1 MEISGKPFGDCDA
14 SRTGLARSLSNVV
27 ISLSARER
35 TRRILELLLVI
46 PQLNKYA
53 QYKKYKRYLVIE
65 IKILTAFAL
74 LAFAHTS
81 LSAHHEADEGLTPEK
96 RQTDAVMTITNV
108 DPGDDASTI
117 IAKGKISFS
126 PEPLD

>member
-1 MEISGKPFGDCDA
+1 MG
-14 SRTGLARSLSNVV
+14 
-27 ISLSARER
+27 
-35 TRRILELLLVI
+35 
-46 PQLNKYA
+46 
-53 QYKKYKRYLVIE
+53 IE
-65 IKILTAFAL
+65 IKILIAFAP

-81 LSAHHEADEGLTPEK
+81 FNARHEADEGLTLEK

-117 IAKGKISFS
+117 SAKGKISFS

>member
-1 MEISGKPFGDCDA
+1 
-14 SRTGLARSLSNVV
+14 
-27 ISLSARER
+27 
-35 TRRILELLLVI
+35 
-46 PQLNKYA
+46 
-53 QYKKYKRYLVIE
+53 VIE

-117 IAKGKISFS
+117 SAKGKISFS